1 MTISRYYFRHKTFI
15 CNFAWQVLQVF
26 GKQGMTFL
34 IFFLSAK
41 LLSPYDFGVYSYILG
56 VVYLFVV
63 FSDFGISSATSK
75 YVTEYNLLDKKK
87 LEKVLFNAIL
97 VIMVL
102 GVITFG
108 TLMYFKKYLLV
119 EVSDYTL
126 CVLPLLF
133 LIPLTSLYDGVY
145 RGLKQFKKL
154 SLITTMVGLCCLA
167 PIFLLIENFSLFGA
181 LISQV
186 LFYMVLMIALIA
198 GYRNVK
204 IKYDFQLIKTLLSYS
219 LLIGVANVGYF
230 LYTKIDIIILGNYG
244 FITEIG
250 HYEIINKIFAILIMP
265 AMIMA
270 TVVAPNTT
278 ERFVLNKR
286 KNISKK
292 IFKESLILFI
302 VGLGIATLVYC
313 FHQLFFRIF
322 LIEYDALLMSQILI
336 PLLFLIPIRYFSSY
350 INIGYIT
357 PSGFVKILTVTTLF
371 YGVLNAVLDLVLIE
385 KYGFIGVIY
394 ATLIS
399 QALLIM
405 TTLTMFIISISK
417 KNEKRK

>member
-1 MTISRYYFRHKTFI
+1 
-15 CNFAWQVLQVF
+15 
-26 GKQGMTFL
+26 
-34 IFFLSAK
+34 
-41 LLSPYDFGVYSYILG
+41 
-56 VVYLFVV
+56 
-63 FSDFGISSATSK
+63 
-75 YVTEYNLLDKKK
+75 
-87 LEKVLFNAIL
+87 
-97 VIMVL
+97 
-102 GVITFG
+102 
-108 TLMYFKKYLLV
+108 
-119 EVSDYTL
+119 
-126 CVLPLLF
+126 
-133 LIPLTSLYDGVY
+133 
-145 RGLKQFKKL
+145 
-154 SLITTMVGLCCLA
+154 
-167 PIFLLIENFSLFGA
+167 
-181 LISQV
+181 
-186 LFYMVLMIALIA
+186 
-198 GYRNVK
+198 
-204 IKYDFQLIKTLLSYS
+204 
-219 LLIGVANVGYF
+219 
-230 LYTKIDIIILGNYG
+230 
-244 FITEIG
+244 
-250 HYEIINKIFAILIMP
+250 MP